1 MNKIDSGL
9 DSYIELYDDSG
20 TKIGENDDGG
30 GDMNS
35 WLVKSLPRAGTY
47 RILARSYNLASSGRY
62 NLSLNL
68 ANNPNLAQGKSAWA
82 TSTEFNGV
90 EPFKAFDGNLGTRWS
105 SRFSDPQLIY
115 VDLGTTARFDRVV
128 LRWEAAY
135 ARRYGIYYW
144 TGSEWR
150 NVYWTDNGDGG
161 NDTITFSPVQA
172 RYVGMYG
179 VQRGTQY
186 GYSLWEFEVYNTANT
201 VIPIVP
207 PDPGEKTPDGN
218 LDPLV
223 PLPPND
229 PGKETILVGEGP
241 TGQENMPTPGV
252 ADTAPTSSSGNAG
265 IPTAHILYPIEGIP
279 LDRSQSLI
287 LFQGVAADNDED
299 GQSIVAYEWRSDR
312 DGLLGTEQSFTRSSA
327 SLSLGQHVISFRA
340 QDNEGNWSEWV
351 QVTIQVNLATLQLP
365 IIMR

>member
-1 MNKIDSGL
+1 
-9 DSYIELYDDSG
+9 
-20 TKIGENDDGG
+20 
-30 GDMNS
+30 
-35 WLVKSLPRAGTY
+35 
-47 RILARSYNLASSGRY
+47 
-62 NLSLNL
+62 
-68 ANNPNLAQGKSAWA
+68 
-82 TSTEFNGV
+82 
-90 EPFKAFDGNLGTRWS
+90 
-105 SRFSDPQLIY
+105 
-115 VDLGTTARFDRVV
+115 
-128 LRWEAAY
+128 
-135 ARRYGIYYW
+135 
-144 TGSEWR
+144 
-150 NVYWTDNGDGG
+150 
-161 NDTITFSPVQA
+161 
-172 RYVGMYG
+172 MYG

-207 PDPGEKTPDGN
+207 PDPEDKPVDGN

-241 TGQENMPTPGV
+241 TGQENMPTAGV

-312 DGLLGTEQSFTRSSA
+312 DGLLSTEQSFTRSSA

-351 QVTIQVNLATLQLP
+351 QVTIQINLATLQLP
-365 IIMR
+365 LIMR